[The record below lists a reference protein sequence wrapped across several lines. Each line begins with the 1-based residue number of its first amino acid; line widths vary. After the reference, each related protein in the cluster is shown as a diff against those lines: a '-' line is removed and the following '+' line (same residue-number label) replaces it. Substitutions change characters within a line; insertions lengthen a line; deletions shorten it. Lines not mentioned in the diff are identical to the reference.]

1 MECCLCKNFYFCV
14 CVETRGFVCFPPMF
28 LDENP
33 LLIRQRS
40 HSRCDLGLAAEI
52 TGSWS
57 AVYLAGVGLVLPEK
71 VWQHGAAPC
80 AHVKCK
86 FAPASVTLAS
96 VGCQSLG
103 QQKSKAKLT
112 SQGQFLLLIQR
123 YSFS

>member
-1 MECCLCKNFYFCV
+1 
-14 CVETRGFVCFPPMF
+14 MF

-40 HSRCDLGLAAEI
+40 DSRCDLAAEI